1 MSRLR
6 TWAADL
12 VLGVRLAIGDRHT
25 PWGRLA
31 LMTVGVGIGV
41 AVLLASAALPTWLD
55 SRDQRTAQ
63 RAMVATSSVTA
74 ETPAAVLGM
83 NGSTSFHEHSIQGR
97 LLQAQRPDA
106 PVPPG
111 LDRLPGPGE
120 LVVSPALGEL
130 LAQPES
136 ELLRQRLAGHVVGH
150 IGDAGLLAPGELYY
164 YAGTA
169 GLTEWNATYRVD
181 DHFGEHRDD
190 DSLSQDA
197 WLLWMTGICVLLVPV
212 IVFVVST
219 ARLAEAARQRRLAAL
234 RLVGAGAWQ
243 VRRIASGESLVGAL
257 AGVVAG
263 WAVFLG
269 VRAVA
274 GNVELATAS
283 VATQDLS
290 PVWWLAVLIS
300 IGVPAMT
307 VVLSLASLR
316 GAVDDPLR
324 WVRQGMPVRR
334 RLWVR
339 CVPLVA
345 GVALIGLTAAMRWT
359 NDGLFVYMLVS
370 AVTLILVS
378 VPLLL
383 PWTVDALARSSRGG
397 PVAWQLAVR
406 RLHFTSGTA
415 ARSVSAIAVVV
426 TGVIGLQTLIASV
439 EATVGEDRATPLP
452 TPGIS
457 VSAHEDLQGRD
468 GLASALTEISS
479 LPGVHA
485 VVGGH
490 SVQLTSGH
498 ERPLRSVKIVDCAT
512 ITRYSELGPE
522 ACADGAAYRTPSGR
536 GEQVQGSTTDPP
548 LHEGELFEILGRG
561 SQATGP
567 GTVAWQV
574 PPLQDLYEPTENL
587 NSSDLVLTPAAAAS
601 IPMDMRSVWLDIE
614 AEGRVAPELLES
626 VRNVVAANLTAG
638 SVYPAYSEG
647 NLTETVEQIRA
658 VKYALLL
665 GALVTFSLIGCSL
678 LVTAIEQIQERTR
691 PMAVLG
697 AVGARR
703 STLVWSAFLQNAV
716 PMLLTA
722 VLAVPIGLGLGTLL
736 IVTLFESY
744 PVFDLAGMGVV
755 LSFAAVS
762 VLVVTALTAPTLSR
776 AMSSEGLHTE

>member
-6 TWAADL
+6 TWATDL

-55 SRDQRTAQ
+55 GRDQRSAQ
-63 RAMVATSSVTA
+63 RDMQATSSVTS
-74 ETPAAVLGM
+74 EIPAAVLGM
-83 NGSTSFHEHSIQGR
+83 DGATSFHDQSIQGHR
-97 LLQAQRPDA
+97 VQAQRPDA
-106 PVPPG
+106 PLPPG
-111 LDRLPGPGE
+111 VDRLPAPGE

-130 LAQPES
+130 LDRPES
-136 ELLRQRLAGHVVGH
+136 ELLRQRLGGHVVGH
-150 IGDAGLLAPGELYY
+150 IGAAGLLAPGELYY
-164 YAGTA
+164 YAGTT
-169 GLTEWNATYRVD
+169 GLTEWNAAYRVD
-181 DHFGEHRDD
+181 DHFGESSDPDD
-190 DSLSQDA
+190 MSQDA
-197 WLLWMTGICVLLVPV
+197 WLLWMTGVCVLLVPV
-212 IVFVVST
+212 VVFVVST

-257 AGVVAG
+257 AGVLAG
-263 WAVFLG
+263 WAMFLG
-269 VRAVA
+269 ARALVGNMEFAAAVVA
-274 GNVELATAS
+274 P
-283 VATQDLS
+283 QDFS
-290 PVWWLAVLIS
+290 PVWWIGVLIS
-300 IGVPAMT
+300 VGVPVMT
-307 VVLSLASLR
+307 VILSLASLR
-316 GAVDDPLR
+316 GAVHDPLR
-324 WVRQGMPVRR
+324 WVRQALPVRR

-339 CVPLVA
+339 CVPLVV
-345 GVALIGLTAAMRWT
+345 GVAGIGLSSAMRWSD
-359 NDGLFVYMLVS
+359 DGLFIYVLVG

-383 PWTVDALARSSRGG
+383 PWAVDALARSSRGG
-397 PVAWQLAVR
+397 PVAWQLALR

-426 TGVIGLQTLIASV
+426 TGVIGLQTLITSMEAAV
-439 EATVGEDRATPLP
+439 EEDRPVSMP
-452 TPGIS
+452 DPGIT
-457 VSAHEDLQGRD
+457 VSAKEDLQGRD
-468 GLASALTEISS
+468 GLASSLAEISS
-479 LPGVHA
+479 LPGVRA
-485 VVGGH
+485 VFGGH
-490 SVQLTSGH
+490 SANMKLGQEQAVRTV
-498 ERPLRSVKIVDCAT
+498 EIVDCAT
-512 ITRYSELGPE
+512 IARY
-522 ACADGAAYRTPSGR
+522 AQVDGCVDGSVYRTERGR
-536 GEQVQGSTTDPP
+536 GESVDVTP
-548 LHEGELFEILGRG
+548 LNAPVREGELWEIYGRG
-561 SQATGP
+561 SHATGP
-567 GTVAWQV
+567 GAVTWQV
-574 PPLQDLYEPTENL
+574 PPYQDIGELTGDLEY
-587 NSSDLVLTPAAAAS
+587 SDLVLTPAAATA
-601 IPMDMRSVWLDIE
+601 IPMEMRSVWLDVE
-614 AEGRVAPELLES
+614 VDGDVPPQLLES

-638 SVYPAYSEG
+638 TVNSTFDGRSLA
-647 NLTETVEQIRA
+647 ETAEQIRA

-736 IVTLFESY
+736 IVTLFENY

-762 VLVVTALTAPTLSR
+762 VLVVTALTAPALSR

>member
-6 TWAADL
+6 TWATDL

-31 LMTVGVGIGV
+31 LMTVGVGVGV

-55 SRDQRTAQ
+55 GRNARSVGREMQS
-63 RAMVATSSVTA
+63 TSSATT
-74 ETPAAVLGM
+74 EIPAAVLGAD
-83 NGSTSFHEHSIQGR
+83 GSTSFRDERIRGMR
-97 LLQAQRPDA
+97 VQAQRPDA
-106 PVPPG
+106 PVPAG
-111 LDRLPGPGE
+111 LHRLPGPGE

-130 LAQPES
+130 LAQPDS
-136 ELLRQRLAGHVVGH
+136 ELLRQRLDGRIVGH

-169 GLTEWNATYRVD
+169 DLTEWNATYRVD
-181 DHFGEHRDD
+181 ERFGENSNTRTI
-190 DSLSQDA
+190 SQDA
-197 WLLWMTGICVLLVPV
+197 WLMWLMGICVLLLPV

-234 RLVGAGAWQ
+234 RLVGAGARQ

-263 WAVFLG
+263 WAMFLTC
-269 VRAVA
+269 RAVA
-274 GNVELATAS
+274 GNLEV
-283 VATQDLS
+283 VADLVAVADFA
-290 PVWWLAVLIS
+290 PVWWLAILITA
-300 IGVPAMT
+300 GVPAMT
-307 VVLSLASLR
+307 VIIALSSLR
-316 GAVDDPLR
+316 GAVRDPLR
-324 WVRQGMPVRR
+324 WVRHGMPARR

-339 CVPLVA
+339 CVPLVL
-345 GVALIGLTAAMRWT
+345 GVAGIVLTAAVRWSQ
-359 NDGLFVYMLVS
+359 DGLFAYVLIGSITLV
-370 AVTLILVS
+370 LVS

-383 PWTVDALARSSRGG
+383 PWTVDALARLSRGG
-397 PVAWQLAVR
+397 PVAWQLALR

-415 ARSVSAIAVVV
+415 ARSVSAIAVVL
-426 TGVIGLQTLIASV
+426 TGVIGLQTLVASI
-439 EATVGEDRATPLP
+439 EAAMYDDRATVRE
-452 TPGIS
+452 PGIN
-457 VSAHEDLQGRD
+457 VSASEDLSGRD
-468 GLASALTEISS
+468 GLTASLAEIRS
-479 LPGVHA
+479 LPGVRAAH
-485 VVGGH
+485 GGH
-490 SVQLTSGH
+490 SASLSRGSDDAS
-498 ERPLRSVKIVDCAT
+498 RSVMIVDCDT
-512 ITRYSELGPE
+512 ITRSAQVGG
-522 ACADGAAYRTPSGR
+522 CADGTAYRTEDGRGETDAEAPADPPMREGQLWEISGR
-536 GEQVQGSTTDPP
+536 GSNANG
-548 LHEGELFEILGRG
+548 
-561 SQATGP
+561 A
-567 GTVAWQV
+567 GTVAWV
-574 PPLQDLYEPTENL
+574 IPPVQDIEVITDELQ
-587 NSSDLVLTPAAAAS
+587 NSELVLTPGAATG
-601 IPMDMRSVWLDIE
+601 IPMEMRSVWMDVEVDE
-614 AEGRVAPELLES
+614 AVSPELLES
-626 VRNVVAANLTAG
+626 VRNVVAANLSSG
-638 SVYPAYSEG
+638 SVFSTSDVQNRED
-647 NLTETVEQIRA
+647 TVQQVRA

-736 IVTLFESY
+736 IVTLFENY

-762 VLVVTALTAPTLSR
+762 VLVVTALTAPALSR